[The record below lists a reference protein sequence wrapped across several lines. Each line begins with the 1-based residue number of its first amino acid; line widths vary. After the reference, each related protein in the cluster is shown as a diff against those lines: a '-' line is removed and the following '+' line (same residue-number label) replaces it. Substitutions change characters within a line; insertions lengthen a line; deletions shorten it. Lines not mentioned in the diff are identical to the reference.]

1 MKSVCVDMKTTVSS
15 FPCKIQLHEAVIQ
28 WIIANS
34 DFSRNFQIL
43 YGNTTLYETFGYSII
58 SAKLCKQNTHAAKT
72 YAHNNIFYLNT
83 VGLKVNRAYGAVQ
96 PPFLVWDGFI
106 NIRCLLR
113 IWLNRLNLNRFIIT
127 VVQLIFL

>member
-58 SAKLCKQNTHAAKT
+58 SAKLCKQNTHAGKT

-83 VGLKVNRAYGAVQ
+83 VGLKVNRVMGPCNPRFWSGMVSS
-96 PPFLVWDGFI
+96 WKMFI
-106 NIRCLLR
+106 E
-113 IWLNRLNLNRFIIT
+113 NLAEQIEPEQVHYYNG
-127 VVQLIFL
+127 